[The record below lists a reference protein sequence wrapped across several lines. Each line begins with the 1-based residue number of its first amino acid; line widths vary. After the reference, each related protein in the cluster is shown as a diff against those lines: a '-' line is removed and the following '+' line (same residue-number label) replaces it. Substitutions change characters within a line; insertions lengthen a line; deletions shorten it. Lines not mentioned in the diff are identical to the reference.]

1 MAEQNQ
7 NPVQQIFFS
16 KETISELNK
25 NLLQDGTIQNLSRDG
40 KQEVINILIKN
51 MKTVFKNLDSSK
63 INKSNF
69 TSIFEQFKKISVSH
83 TLSDIKKQNLVG
95 VYQQSSAD
103 LKFQRDFTSNPNKG
117 NQLMNRPEPTK
128 QMDPK
133 TANNQIHKVEQQRT
147 QQKQQ
152 MDPFSGFSADMGS
165 YDSNLDAAFRPIVDS
180 LTDQDSFNSY
190 DTGRNIDDVNGRMS
204 SIQQA
209 RDTELSQRNAR
220 PSTPDFL
227 KSKKTNIRPDSN
239 DDSINKGHIPSDQER
254 KPGPGQVPDF
264 KNVNPSQFNNSFN
277 GLANDTGDNLF
288 SLDNI
293 DRPLIECEIV
303 EDTSSFE
310 DRLKRLQSDRDVY
323 SQPTTN
329 KEAETKNIDFTS
341 SNFPVSDMGNNSVN
355 YNNNSREHNSNEQQV
370 RQVDNQRQQ
379 IKQSDNQRQQ
389 QSDNQRQQQSDNQRQ
404 QQSDNQRQQQSDN
417 QRQQQ
422 MKQIELQKQ
431 QQQQLKQIELQK
443 QQYIQSQQ
451 NINTNVNKI
460 DDLRSSMRSMNIDV
474 KEDSLKINQLRQTI
488 EQLEY
493 DNLQLKTTI
502 EHLKDELNK
511 PSEIEKI
518 NQIKQQIALEFETL
532 NIKNEEL
539 ETKQSH
545 INLKEIELNK
555 KEIDV
560 KQLIA
565 NYDYLFKSQHL
576 QLEVS
581 NNENKSSYI
590 WLMEPI
596 KNVIGIKLMSYS
608 IPIPR
613 FNIEKN
619 KNDIFTYNFN
629 TTEYSIVIPTG
640 KYTIDE
646 LVLVLN
652 EKNKIDCENLKFS
665 VNNEQRIIFESTND
679 EDKIEIMHTV
689 LSKENLGF
697 LFTTSAKASHISDR
711 IWDLRIED
719 KIYLYLNNL
728 SDEVPFGI
736 LYFNGQSVSQFK
748 FQDPFDLNN
757 LNIVFKDSRGM
768 PYDFY
773 GLSHSL
779 NFLIEKIN

>member
-7 NPVQQIFFS
+7 NSVQQIFFS
-16 KETISELNK
+16 KETISVLNK
-25 NLLQDGTIQNLSRDG
+25 NLLQDGTLQNLSRDG
-40 KQEVINILIKN
+40 KQEVINMLVKN
-51 MKTVFKNLDSSK
+51 MKNVYKNLDSSK
-63 INKSNF
+63 INKTNF
-69 TSIFEQFKKISVSH
+69 TSIFDQFKKISVSH
-83 TLSDIKKQNLVG
+83 TIADIKKQNIVG
-95 VYQQSSAD
+95 TYQQSPAD

-117 NQLMNRPEPTK
+117 NQLMDRPEPTK

-133 TANNQIHKVEQQRT
+133 TANHQIHNVEQKRN

-152 MDPFSGFSADMGS
+152 MDPFSGFSSDMGS

-180 LTDQDSFNSY
+180 LTDQDAFNSY
-190 DTGRNIDDVNGRMS
+190 DTGRNMDDVKTRMN

-209 RDTELSQRNAR
+209 RETELSQRNAR

-227 KSKKTNIRPDSN
+227 KSKKTNIRPDNN
-239 DDSINKGHIPSDQER
+239 DDSSNKGHIPSDQER
-254 KPGPGQVPDF
+254 RNGPGQVPDF
-264 KNVNPSQFNNSFN
+264 KNVNPSQFNNGFN

-293 DRPLIECEIV
+293 DRPLIECDIV
-303 EDTSSFE
+303 EDTASFE

-323 SQPTTN
+323 SQPNPN
-329 KEAETKNIDFTS
+329 KDVQPKDIDFTS
-341 SNFPVSDMGNNSVN
+341 SNFPVSNMGDNSIN

-370 RQVDNQRQQ
+370 RQAENQRYQQ
-379 IKQSDNQRQQ
+379 MKQSDNQRQQ
-389 QSDNQRQQQSDNQRQ
+389 IEQRQQADSQRQ
-404 QQSDNQRQQQSDN
+404 QIEQRQQADS
-417 QRQQQ
+417 QRQQIEQ
-422 MKQIELQKQ
+422 RKQAELQRQKT
-431 QQQQLKQIELQK
+431 ELQK
-443 QQYIQSQQ
+443 QQYTQSQQ
-451 NINTNVNKI
+451 SINANVNKI

-474 KEDSLKINQLRQTI
+474 KEDSSKINQFKQTI
-488 EQLEY
+488 EKLEY
-493 DNLQLKTTI
+493 DNLQLKTTV
-502 EHLKDELNK
+502 ERLEDELNK
-511 PSEIEKI
+511 PSEIDKI
-518 NQIKQQIALEFETL
+518 NQIKEQIALEFETL
-532 NIKNEEL
+532 NNKNEEL

-581 NNENKSSYI
+581 NKENKSSYV
-590 WLMEPI
+590 WSMEPI

-608 IPIPR
+608 LPLPR
-613 FNIEKN
+613 FNIEQN
-619 KNDIFTYNFN
+619 KNDVFTYNFN

-652 EKNKIDCENLKFS
+652 EKNKINCDNLKFS
-665 VNNEQRIIFESTND
+665 VNNEQRIIFESTNE
-679 EDKIEIMHTV
+679 EDKIEINQTV

-697 LFTTSAKASHISDR
+697 LFTTSAKAYHISDR

-757 LNIVFKDSRGM
+757 LEIVFKDSRGM

-779 NFLIEKIN
+779 SFLIEKIN

>member
-16 KETISELNK
+16 KETISVLNK

-51 MKTVFKNLDSSK
+51 MKTIYKNLDSSK

-69 TSIFEQFKKISVSH
+69 TSIFDQFKKLSVTH

-95 VYQQSSAD
+95 VYQQSPAD

-117 NQLMNRPEPTK
+117 NQLMDRPEPTK

-133 TANNQIHKVEQQRT
+133 TANHQIHKVEQQRT

-180 LTDQDSFNSY
+180 LTDQDVFNNY

-209 RDTELSQRNAR
+209 RDTELNQRNAR

-227 KSKKTNIRPDSN
+227 KSKKTNVRPDNN
-239 DDSINKGHIPSDQER
+239 DDSINKGRVQTDQER
-254 KPGPGQVPDF
+254 KSGPGQVPDF

-303 EDTSSFE
+303 EDNSSFE

-329 KEAETKNIDFTS
+329 KEAEPKNIDFTS

-355 YNNNSREHNSNEQQV
+355 YNNNSREYNSNEQQV
-370 RQVDNQRQQ
+370 RQAENQRYQQ
-379 IKQSDNQRQQ
+379 MKQADHKQIIKQSDNQRQQ
-389 QSDNQRQQQSDNQRQ
+389 VDIQRQQQADIQRQ
-404 QQSDNQRQQQSDN
+404 QQADIQRQHQADIQRQQQI
-417 QRQQQ
+417 
-422 MKQIELQKQ
+422 KQT
-431 QQQQLKQIELQK
+431 ELQK

-451 NINTNVNKI
+451 NINANVNKI

-474 KEDSLKINQLRQTI
+474 KEDSNKINQLRETI
-488 EQLEY
+488 DKLEY

-502 EHLKDELNK
+502 EQLEDELNK
-511 PSEIEKI
+511 PSEIDKI
-518 NQIKQQIALEFETL
+518 NQIKKQIALEFETL
-532 NIKNEEL
+532 NNKNEEL

-576 QLEVS
+576 QLEVL
-581 NNENKSSYI
+581 NKENKSSYI
-590 WLMEPI
+590 WSMEPI

-613 FNIEKN
+613 FNIEQN
-619 KNDIFTYNFN
+619 KNDVFTYNHN

-652 EKNKIDCENLKFS
+652 EKNKINCENLKFS
-665 VNNEQRIIFESTND
+665 VNNEQRIIFESTNE
-679 EDKIEIMHTV
+679 EDKIEINQTV

>member
-7 NPVQQIFFS
+7 NSVQQIFFG
-16 KETISELNK
+16 KDTISGLNK
-25 NLLQDGTIQNLSRDG
+25 ILLQDGTLQNLSRDG
-40 KQEVINILIKN
+40 KQEVINMLVKN
-51 MKTVFKNLDSSK
+51 MKTVYKNLDSSK
-63 INKSNF
+63 INKTNF
-69 TSIFEQFKKISVSH
+69 TSIFDQFKKISVSH
-83 TLSDIKKQNLVG
+83 TMADIKKQNIVG
-95 VYQQSSAD
+95 TYQQTPAD

-117 NQLMNRPEPTK
+117 NQLMDRPEPTK

-133 TANNQIHKVEQQRT
+133 TTNHHIHNVEQKRN
-147 QQKQQ
+147 QQKQK
-152 MDPFSGFSADMGS
+152 MDPFSGFSSDMGS

-180 LTDQDSFNSY
+180 LSDQDAFNNY
-190 DTGRNIDDVNGRMS
+190 DTGRNMDDVKARMN

-209 RDTELSQRNAR
+209 RDSELSQRNAR

-239 DDSINKGHIPSDQER
+239 DNTINKGHMSSDQER
-254 KPGPGQVPDF
+254 RPGPGQVPDF
-264 KNVNPSQFNNSFN
+264 KNVNPSQFNNGFN

-293 DRPLIECEIV
+293 DRPLIECDIV
-303 EDTSSFE
+303 EDSASFE
-310 DRLKRLQSDRDVY
+310 DRLKRLQSDRDVF
-323 SQPTTN
+323 SQPNPN
-329 KEAETKNIDFTS
+329 KDVQPKDIDFTS
-341 SNFPVSDMGNNSVN
+341 SNFPVSDMGDNSIN
-355 YNNNSREHNSNEQQV
+355 YNNNSREHNSNEQQA
-370 RQVDNQRQQ
+370 RQADIQRYQQRQQLADSQRQQQAADNQRHQLADSQRQQ
-379 IKQSDNQRQQ
+379 QATDNQRQQ
-389 QSDNQRQQQSDNQRQ
+389 QIKQAELQRQKN
-404 QQSDNQRQQQSDN
+404 
-417 QRQQQ
+417 
-422 MKQIELQKQ
+422 
-431 QQQQLKQIELQK
+431 ELQK

-451 NINTNVNKI
+451 SINANVNKI

-474 KEDSLKINQLRQTI
+474 KEDSNKINQLRQTI
-488 EQLEY
+488 EKLEY

-502 EHLKDELNK
+502 ERLEDELNK
-511 PSEIEKI
+511 PSEIDRI
-518 NQIKQQIALEFETL
+518 NQIKQQIATEFETL
-532 NIKNEEL
+532 NNKNEEL

-581 NNENKSSYI
+581 NKENKSSYV
-590 WLMEPI
+590 WSMDPI

-608 IPIPR
+608 IPVPR
-613 FNIEKN
+613 FNIEQN
-619 KNDIFTYNFN
+619 KNDIFTYNSN

-652 EKNKIDCENLKFS
+652 EKNKINCENLKFS
-665 VNNEQRIIFESTND
+665 VNNEQRIIFESTNE
-679 EDKIEIMHTV
+679 EDKIEIIQTV

-697 LFTTSAKASHISDR
+697 LFTTSAKAYHISDR
-711 IWDLRIED
+711 IWDLRIDD

-757 LNIVFKDSRGM
+757 LEIVFKDSRGM

-779 NFLIEKIN
+779 SFLIEKIN

>member
-431 QQQQLKQIELQK
+431 QQQQMKQIELQK